1 MTVRKFPF
9 LAFSSSGIALSPLL
23 ELFSLYENQGFHLDV
38 SAEFSRHETTC
49 SPYLIDVAVY
59 RDVETPQQIR
69 PQRLEEILNLKHDP
83 QLQLLEQS
91 ALLSFPCLGLELGSI
106 GLPQGQGSCLKI
118 ADYGL
123 KLSISCETYD
133 LNIFEG
139 RKIACAAK
147 LPKGRQFLRQKC
159 KSFYFCFLHHLGTCS
174 ERVLTVSQ
182 TWSTPSNH
190 LQNTRK
196 TEQNTSKGPNLA
208 TNFTHLNE

>member
-1 MTVRKFPF
+1 MTVRKFVFGMLCFPF

-91 ALLSFPCLGLELGSI
+91 ALLSF
-106 GLPQGQGSCLKI
+106 GSCLKI

-123 KLSISCETYD
+123 KLSIM
-133 LNIFEG
+133 
-139 RKIACAAK
+139 
-147 LPKGRQFLRQKC
+147 
-159 KSFYFCFLHHLGTCS
+159 
-174 ERVLTVSQ
+174 
-182 TWSTPSNH
+182 
-190 LQNTRK
+190 
-196 TEQNTSKGPNLA
+196 
-208 TNFTHLNE
+208 

>member
-91 ALLSFPCLGLELGSI
+91 ALLSFPCLGLELGSL
-106 GLPQGQGSCLKI
+106 GCTPSLPQGQGSCSKNSGQRFEVVYFMCKI
-118 ADYGL
+118 RRL
-123 KLSISCETYD
+123 C
-133 LNIFEG
+133 
-139 RKIACAAK
+139 
-147 LPKGRQFLRQKC
+147 
-159 KSFYFCFLHHLGTCS
+159 
-174 ERVLTVSQ
+174 
-182 TWSTPSNH
+182 
-190 LQNTRK
+190 
-196 TEQNTSKGPNLA
+196 
-208 TNFTHLNE
+208 